1 MRKNSEKSAGLLLN
15 SFLTQNENQSSLK
28 KKEEC
33 SARLKASVNLTSSKD
48 TLEENAI
55 WTLSEDE

>member
-1 MRKNSEKSAGLLLN
+1 
-15 SFLTQNENQSSLK
+15 
-28 KKEEC
+28 
-33 SARLKASVNLTSSKD
+33 LKASVNLTSSKD